1 MDFTLFAYE
10 ISPSGA
16 QPCCFFEHTLEACRR
31 TALEQRQELA
41 GFDEMPE
48 SLGRITILEC
58 QMRTPTQAG
67 IMAVLNA
74 PDDPSIFFDS
84 VVMHRK
90 VVETI

>member
-10 ISPSGA
+10 TSPSRD
-16 QPCCFFEHTLEACRR
+16 QPCCYFEQTLETCRQ

-41 GFDEMPE
+41 GFDGTPE
-48 SLGRITILEC
+48 SIGLITIYEC
-58 QMRTPTQAG
+58 LMKTPTQAD

-74 PDDPSIFFDS
+74 TDDPSIFFDS

-90 VVETI
+90 VVDTL